1 MNESDISRLQLEKEK
16 LKFEVERLKASNK
29 SIDLN
34 NDKITDEIRSLKQES
49 SNESTRLEE
58 HNKAIF
64 RRFEMEHFKK
74 MKERNEE
81 FIFLIKSSIINVRV
95 SKMFFN

>member
-16 LKFEVERLKASNK
+16 LKFEVERLKASNI
-29 SIDLN
+29 SIVLN
-34 NDKITDEIRSLKQES
+34 NDKITDEIRSIKQES

-58 HNKAIF
+58 QNKAIF
-64 RRFEMEHFKK
+64 RRFEVEHLKK

-81 FIFLIKSSIINVRV
+81 FIFLVKSSIINARV